1 MKNIYLISYS
11 KENLGDDLFVEIL
24 LKKYPNCNFHLNSI
38 KKENNIYNSYS
49 NIFYTDLKFYDLN
62 DSNIINF
69 DVVIYVGGSIFMEH
83 AGGIERI
90 NLLINLSNLCKL
102 HNIPLFFISS
112 NFGPYVTD
120 SYKLATE
127 NLFKNCTDV
136 CFRDK
141 YSYNQ
146 FKDIPSVRYAPDLV
160 FNFVSP
166 RPKLKH
172 KKVGINVLSFKFI
185 NNFKNLE
192 NLYFNTLMLTIKNF
206 IDNDFEVSL
215 LSFCNYEGDKDSINH
230 ILNNLLD
237 KNYTDKISVLEY
249 NGNLDEFISRYS
261 EFEYML
267 CSRFHSMILS
277 CLFNQKMYVLS
288 YSNKLN
294 NAIKDLSLLH
304 EYHNLKD
311 LKHNSYID
319 FKDFCLPKFNKNI
332 LKEYD
337 NQFSKLNNYLCTTE
351 RSN

>member
-1 MKNIYLISYS
+1 ML
-11 KENLGDDLFVEIL
+11 
-24 LKKYPNCNFHLNSI
+24 
-38 KKENNIYNSYS
+38 
-49 NIFYTDLKFYDLN
+49 
-62 DSNIINF
+62 
-69 DVVIYVGGSIFMEH
+69 VV
-83 AGGIERI
+83 
-90 NLLINLSNLCKL
+90 
-102 HNIPLFFISS
+102 
-112 NFGPYVTD
+112 
-120 SYKLATE
+120 
-127 NLFKNCTDV
+127 
-136 CFRDK
+136 
-141 YSYNQ
+141 
-146 FKDIPSVRYAPDLV
+146 
-160 FNFVSP
+160 
-166 RPKLKH
+166 
-172 KKVGINVLSFKFI
+172 
-185 NNFKNLE
+185 
-192 NLYFNTLMLTIKNF
+192 
-206 IDNDFEVSL
+206 
-215 LSFCNYEGDKDSINH
+215 
-230 ILNNLLD
+230 
-237 KNYTDKISVLEY
+237 ISVLEY